1 MQSRQDD
8 PIFLASRPPCFLT
21 HAPFFLA
28 TTSGLTW
35 HEIRG
40 VLLLVAKPYLTSP
53 ASTAQMP
60 SGVPFII
67 GNEFAER
74 FSFYG
79 MRAVLFAFMTKA
91 LVSHDGSADLMS
103 EAKAS
108 EWVHLF
114 ITAVYFTPLVGALL
128 ADLWLGKYR
137 TIILLSLIY
146 CAGHLVLAL
155 DHTRDGLVL
164 GLGLIAVGAGGI
176 KPCVS
181 AHVGDQFG
189 SRNAHLLPRVF
200 NWFYFSINVGA
211 ALSML
216 LTPWL
221 LEVSGPHLAFGV
233 PGILMLLATI
243 VFWLG
248 RHQFAHIPAQPRQ
261 FVKDLFQ
268 PAFRRPLGGL
278 LVLYVLIAAFW
289 SVFDQTASRWV
300 AQAEK
305 MDRLIWGWEV
315 LPSQMQSLNSIFVLT
330 LIPLFALVI
339 YPAVGKVVNLTAMRR
354 IGAGFVVTM
363 AAVLM
368 SWWIEKQLDAGIS
381 LHVGWQA
388 LAYLLLTTAEILI
401 SITAL
406 EFSYTQSPLRL
417 KSFIMSLYLLSVAL
431 GNYFTAWINGWIEQQ
446 GSAAGLD
453 GAAYYLFF
461 FKVIAVT
468 TGVYFVVSRF
478 YQEKRYLQ
486 DDESAQAATNA

>member
-1 MQSRQDD
+1 
-8 PIFLASRPPCFLT
+8 
-21 HAPFFLA
+21 
-28 TTSGLTW
+28 LTW
-35 HEIRG
+35 HKNRV
-40 VLLLVAKPYLTSP
+40 VLLPVAKPYLTSP
-53 ASTAQMP
+53 SATEQMP
-60 SGVPFII
+60 SGVPYII

-79 MRAVLFAFMTKA
+79 MRAVLYAFMTKA
-91 LVSHDGSADLMS
+91 LVDHAGAPDLMS

-114 ITAVYFTPLVGALL
+114 ITAVYFTPLIGALL

-137 TIILLSLIY
+137 TIIVLSLVY

-155 DHTRDGLVL
+155 DPTRDGLVL
-164 GLGLIAVGAGGI
+164 GLGLIALGAGGI

-189 SRNAHLLPRVF
+189 RSNAHLLPRVF

-211 ALSML
+211 TLSML

-221 LEVSGPHLAFGV
+221 LEHYGPHLAFGV
-233 PGILMLLATI
+233 PGALMLLATW

-248 RHQFAHIPAQPRQ
+248 RHQFAHIPAQPRE
-261 FVKDLFQ
+261 FVKELVQ
-268 PAFRRPLGGL
+268 PSFLRPLAGL
-278 LVLYVLIAAFW
+278 LVLYGLIAAFW
-289 SVFDQTASRWV
+289 SVFDQTASRWI

-305 MDRLIWGWEV
+305 MDREILGWEI
-315 LPSQMQSLNSIFVLT
+315 LPSQMQSLNSILVLT
-330 LIPLFALVI
+330 LIPLFTLMI
-339 YPAVGKVVNLTAMRR
+339 YPALGKVVQLTAMRR
-354 IGAGFVVTM
+354 IGAGFVVTV
-363 AAVLM
+363 AAVGV
-368 SWWIEKQLDAGIS
+368 SWWIESQLDAGVT
-381 LHVGWQA
+381 LHIGWQG

-453 GAAYYLFF
+453 GAAYYGFF
-461 FKVIAVT
+461 FKLILGT
-468 TGVYFVVSRF
+468 TVVFLVVSRF
-478 YQEKRYLQ
+478 YRETRYLQ
-486 DDESAQAATNA
+486 GDTSQA